1 MPVKALYPGTF
12 DPPTNGH
19 VDLIQRGS
27 KLFDHLTV
35 AILVNPVKNPL
46 FTVEERV
53 EMLEEVTG
61 PLGNVSVATFDGLMV
76 EFARKVGAA
85 AVLRGIRAIS
95 DYEHE
100 FQMALM
106 NRRLAPDVETVFLA
120 AGGTLLVCELADG
133 EGSFQLWRR
142 HQRAGAAE
150 RGEEAARADQE
161 RRVTEWR
168 PRARRP
174 QAELCAQ
181 SEICQDGRDMT
192 VTAPAKVFAD
202 RIGRIE
208 VSATMAVAAEAA
220 KLRAQGANLVDF
232 GAGEPHFATPR
243 HIKDAA
249 IAAIEANF
257 TRYTVVPGIPDVR
270 KAIVERH
277 ACDFGSDY
285 TIDEAVFTSGGKLAL
300 FNTIQVLVD
309 HGDEVILPVPYWVS
323 FKDIIQYAG
332 GTVVFLE
339 TSEAE
344 SFRITADAIEQAIT
358 PRTKAIIL
366 NSPSNPAGSVVSAG
380 DLERIVHL
388 AHDRGIFLL
397 LDECYV
403 YLNYAGKPVS
413 GGSFTWAKE
422 HIVILGSLSKTYS
435 MTGWRAGYA
444 LAAKPVAANLSK
456 LQSQS
461 TSNATSFVQKAA
473 IAALSGSQECVAEFR
488 AEFIELRD
496 YMLAAL
502 KKIPGVTCTKPEGAF
517 YVYPNISAYL
527 GKGGIRTA
535 TELATRLLHEG
546 HVVTVPGEAFGTAE
560 HVRISYPVTRENID
574 EGTRRM
580 GEFLTG
586 LK

>member
-1 MPVKALYPGTF
+1 M
-12 DPPTNGH
+12 
-19 VDLIQRGS
+19 
-27 KLFDHLTV
+27 TV
-35 AILVNPVKNPL
+35 A
-46 FTVEERV
+46 
-53 EMLEEVTG
+53 
-61 PLGNVSVATFDGLMV
+61 
-76 EFARKVGAA
+76 
-85 AVLRGIRAIS
+85 
-95 DYEHE
+95 
-100 FQMALM
+100 
-106 NRRLAPDVETVFLA
+106 AP
-120 AGGTLLVCELADG
+120 
-133 EGSFQLWRR
+133 SQ
-142 HQRAGAAE
+142 
-150 RGEEAARADQE
+150 
-161 RRVTEWR
+161 
-168 PRARRP
+168 
-174 QAELCAQ
+174 
-181 SEICQDGRDMT
+181 
-192 VTAPAKVFAD
+192 VFAN

-232 GAGEPHFATPR
+232 GAGEPHFPTPR

-249 IAAIEANF
+249 IAAIDANF

-277 ACDFGSDY
+277 RCDFGSDY
-285 TIDEAVFTSGGKLAL
+285 SIEEAVFTTGGKLAL

-332 GTVVFLE
+332 GKVVFLE

-344 SFRITADAIEQAIT
+344 NFRITADAIEKAIT

-366 NSPSNPAGSVVSAG
+366 NSPSNPAGSVVSAE

-403 YLNYAGKPVS
+403 YLNYTGKPVS

-422 HIVILGSLSKTYS
+422 HLVILGSLSKTYS

-473 IAALSGSQECVAEFR
+473 IAALADSQECVAQFR

-496 YMLAAL
+496 YMLAKLAEV
-502 KKIPGVTCTKPEGAF
+502 PGLTCTKPEGAF

-535 TELATRLLHEG
+535 TELATRLLHEA

-560 HVRISYPVTRENID
+560 HIRISYPVTKQNID

-580 GEFLTG
+580 AEFLG
-586 LK
+586 KLQ